1 MDSCHRCI
9 WEIILFTV
17 INITALLITL
27 LTILKNS
34 RSLQVEEASN
44 VIKRVLP
51 DYSDQFVLKLIK
63 KEGAS
68 DVFIKVSCNT

>member
-17 INITALLITL
+17 IVKTALLITL

-34 RSLQVEEASN
+34 RSLKVEEASN

-68 DVFIKVSCNT
+68 TLS